1 MEQFINFIDN
11 SLPDQRGNEILFKYK
26 RKLLD
31 EMNQRY
37 LEVSQRGISNSKVIS
52 DLIISEHPDIKAE
65 YKEFYAIETAE
76 MKAKRRLIFNVVGSI
91 IYILGIIITFL
102 GVSFLL
108 TSVLEQSVWG
118 KTWLIVVDGI
128 LIWVAYLL
136 SLGVGKITSMKRIFH
151 IFARILLAMDVMVLT
166 VAAFLF
172 SLVMIGFLKSW
183 VIVIAG
189 VALIFVVDGIY
200 MYRTKVR
207 LAIIN
212 WLIYIPVVAT
222 MIYII
227 LSGLG
232 ILAWN
237 TGWMLIIVSLG
248 LDLIVM
254 YASLARNRKYK
265 QEVVDAWQEN

>member
-1 MEQFINFIDN
+1 
-11 SLPDQRGNEILFKYK
+11 ILFKYK

-52 DLIISEHPDIKAE
+52 DLIISEHPDVEAE
-65 YKEFYAIETAE
+65 YKEFYVSETAA
-76 MKAKRRLIFNVVGSI
+76 MRAKRRLIFNVVGSI
-91 IYILGIIITFL
+91 IYILGILVLFL
-102 GVSFLL
+102 GISFL
-108 TSVLEQSVWG
+108 TQMWG

-166 VAAFLF
+166 VAVFLF
-172 SLVMIGFLKSW
+172 SLVMIGFFKSW
-183 VIVIAG
+183 IIVIAG
-189 VALIFVVDGIY
+189 VALMFVVDGIY
-200 MYRTKVR
+200 MYRTKVK

-227 LSGLG
+227 LSALG

-237 TGWMLIIVSLG
+237 TGWMLIIAALC
-248 LDLIVM
+248 LDIIVM
-254 YASLARNRKYK
+254 YASMARNRQYK

>member
-1 MEQFINFIDN
+1 M
-11 SLPDQRGNEILFKYK
+11 
-26 RKLLD
+26 
-31 EMNQRY
+31 
-37 LEVSQRGISNSKVIS
+37 
-52 DLIISEHPDIKAE
+52 
-65 YKEFYAIETAE
+65 
-76 MKAKRRLIFNVVGSI
+76 
-91 IYILGIIITFL
+91 
-102 GVSFLL
+102 
-108 TSVLEQSVWG
+108 
-118 KTWLIVVDGI
+118 
-128 LIWVAYLL
+128 AYLL

-222 MIYII
+222 MLYII

-237 TGWMLIIVSLG
+237 TGWMLIIVLFYLHPMIKDTPPKS
-248 LDLIVM
+248 
-254 YASLARNRKYK
+254 RFR
-265 QEVVDAWQEN
+265 QQR

>member
-1 MEQFINFIDN
+1 M
-11 SLPDQRGNEILFKYK
+11 G
-26 RKLLD
+26 
-31 EMNQRY
+31 
-37 LEVSQRGISNSKVIS
+37 
-52 DLIISEHPDIKAE
+52 
-65 YKEFYAIETAE
+65 
-76 MKAKRRLIFNVVGSI
+76 
-91 IYILGIIITFL
+91 
-102 GVSFLL
+102 GVSF
-108 TSVLEQSVWG
+108 
-118 KTWLIVVDGI
+118 II
-128 LIWVAYLL
+128 
-136 SLGVGKITSMKRIFH
+136 GVGKITSMKRIFH

-222 MIYII
+222 MLYII

>member
-1 MEQFINFIDN
+1 
-11 SLPDQRGNEILFKYK
+11 
-26 RKLLD
+26 
-31 EMNQRY
+31 
-37 LEVSQRGISNSKVIS
+37 
-52 DLIISEHPDIKAE
+52 
-65 YKEFYAIETAE
+65 
-76 MKAKRRLIFNVVGSI
+76 
-91 IYILGIIITFL
+91 
-102 GVSFLL
+102 
-108 TSVLEQSVWG
+108 
-118 KTWLIVVDGI
+118 
-128 LIWVAYLL
+128 
-136 SLGVGKITSMKRIFH
+136 
-151 IFARILLAMDVMVLT
+151 
-166 VAAFLF
+166 
-172 SLVMIGFLKSW
+172 MIGFLKSW

-222 MIYII
+222 MLYII